1 MTGAGTS
8 DQQWHACCARWVM
21 RPSVAAIRPSR
32 PDSPPPAPPAMAM
45 NPEKSS
51 PAEKAR
57 PSPDNTT
64 ARTEVSLA
72 SRAPASTRA
81 TNMSASSALSLSG
94 RLSRTSATP
103 PSVATVTRSVIAAS
117 RSPAHSAPRRPGE
130 QLLVPIGCPATR
142 SARRA
147 VTPGQRP
154 SVAGHE
160 RREGPDRNRRAG
172 RLRRGARL
180 RRARPGARRP
190 AVRDRRAGPAG
201 RDADRPRRGSA
212 AHAAHPPGRRPAGRR
227 GRHLHGVLVAVHRPR
242 SRARWRADLLRR
254 ERGVDGDRPA
264 GLGPRR
270 VGRPH
275 RAAHRT
281 GPRHAAVAAGR
292 AAHRPRLHRRRQGRL
307 RGLLGRA
314 VPRMRPGGLLLADNV
329 LWSGRVVESPGPAE
343 ANEPDDNTRAIRAF
357 NDHVA
362 ADDRVDVAVLPAF
375 DGLTIARRR

>member
-64 ARTEVSLA
+64 ARTEVSAA

-94 RLSRTSATP
+94 RLSRPAATP
-103 PSVATVTRSVIAAS
+103 PAVATVTRSVIAAS
-117 RSPAHSAPRRPGE
+117 RSPAHSAPRRAWDRAGLADRIELRIAPALDTLRSLPAEPHIDLAFIDADKGGYVGYWDE
-130 QLLVPIGCPATR
+130 LVP
-142 SARRA
+142 
-147 VTPGQRP
+147 
-154 SVAGHE
+154 
-160 RREGPDRNRRAG
+160 
-172 RLRRGARL
+172 
-180 RRARPGARRP
+180 
-190 AVRDRRAGPAG
+190 
-201 RDADRPRRGSA
+201 
-212 AHAAHPPGRRPAGRR
+212 
-227 GRHLHGVLVAVHRPR
+227 
-242 SRARWRADLLRR
+242 
-254 ERGVDGDRPA
+254 
-264 GLGPRR
+264 R
-270 VGRPH
+270 V
-275 RAAHRT
+275 
-281 GPRHAAVAAGR
+281 
-292 AAHRPRLHRRRQGRL
+292 
-307 RGLLGRA
+307 
-314 VPRMRPGGLLLADNV
+314 RPGGLLLADNV
-329 LWSGRVVESPGPAE
+329 LWSGRVVESPRTAE

-362 ADDRVDVAVLPAF
+362 ADDRVDAAVLPAF